1 VATLV
6 EAESSETRTVRRISL
21 VARLVAILNWIT
33 ILTILFAVRLLVIL
47 TTGILFLPAL
57 ATATSVVA
65 LVDNTNQRV
74 VIAADCRVNR
84 QVASVSECK
93 IIAEPGCTVAM
104 AGLYEEKTTAFH
116 LRQLAAA
123 ACRYPGDLRAKA
135 EAFLRFSRIPYERAV
150 RHIRDADPSD
160 FGRTVE
166 NKATEAIFAGIQ
178 NGHIALI
185 VRGLMAD
192 SAGRIRVERSESIAP
207 SYARTGYFLG
217 LNGHIRAYVKSHP
230 DWAKEDYVKLAHQ
243 FVEMEVEA
251 HPDLAGPPISELQI
265 DGDGHVH
272 WLDKGACDS
281 RESDPPSRET
291 IGN

>member
-1 VATLV
+1 M
-6 EAESSETRTVRRISL
+6 
-21 VARLVAILNWIT
+21 
-33 ILTILFAVRLLVIL
+33 VRLLVLL
-47 TTGILFLPAL
+47 TTGTLFLPAM

-65 LVDNTNQRV
+65 LIDNTNQRV
-74 VIAADCRVNR
+74 VIAADCLVNR
-84 QVASVSECK
+84 QLASVSECK

-135 EAFLRFSRIPYERAV
+135 DAFLRFSKIPYERAV
-150 RHIRDADPSD
+150 RHIRAADPSD

-166 NKATEAIFAGIQ
+166 NKATEVIFAGIQ
-178 NGHIALI
+178 DGHIALI
-185 VRGLMAD
+185 VRGLVVN
-192 SAGRIRVERSESIAP
+192 SAGRISVERSESTAP
-207 SYARTGYFLG
+207 SYARVGYFLG
-217 LNGHIRAYVKSHP
+217 LNGHIRAHVKSHP
-230 DWAKEDYVKLAHQ
+230 DWAKDDYVKLAHR
-243 FVEMEVEA
+243 FVEIEMEA

-265 DGDGHVH
+265 DKDGHVH

-281 RESDPPSRET
+281 GELDGTTRER

>member
-1 VATLV
+1 VKYMFCILSKV
-6 EAESSETRTVRRISL
+6 PD
-21 VARLVAILNWIT
+21 VARWRRKRNPADVVRWLVL
-33 ILTILFAVRLLVIL
+33 L
-47 TTGILFLPAL
+47 TTGTLFLPAL

-84 QVASVSECK
+84 QLASVSECK
-93 IIAEPGCTVAM
+93 IIAEPGCTAAM

-116 LRQLAAA
+116 LRQFAAA

-135 EAFLRFSRIPYERAV
+135 EAFLRFSKIPYERAV
-150 RHIRDADPSD
+150 RYIRAADPSD

-166 NKATEAIFAGIQ
+166 NRATEVIFAGIQ
-178 NGHIALI
+178 DGHIAVI
-185 VRGLMAD
+185 VRGLVVN
-192 SAGRIRVERSESIAP
+192 SAGRVSVERSESTAP
-207 SYARTGYFLG
+207 TYARVGYFLG
-217 LNGHIRAYVKSHP
+217 LNGHIRAHVKSHP
-230 DWAKEDYVKLAHQ
+230 DWGKGDYVKLAHR

-251 HPDLAGPPISELQI
+251 HPDLAGPPISELEI
-265 DGDGHVH
+265 DEEGHVQ

-281 RESDPPSRET
+281 GELDGTARET

>member
-1 VATLV
+1 MFHILSKVPD
-6 EAESSETRTVRRISL
+6 
-21 VARLVAILNWIT
+21 VARLRTKRNPADV
-33 ILTILFAVRLLVIL
+33 VRRLVIL
-47 TTGILFLPAL
+47 TTGTLFLPAL

-84 QVASVSECK
+84 QLASVSECK

-135 EAFLRFSRIPYERAV
+135 DAFLRFSKIPYERAV
-150 RHIRDADPSD
+150 RHIRAADPSD

-166 NKATEAIFAGIQ
+166 NKATEVIFAGIQ
-178 NGHIALI
+178 DGHIALI
-185 VRGLMAD
+185 VRGLVVN
-192 SAGRIRVERSESIAP
+192 SAGRISVERSESTAP
-207 SYARTGYFLG
+207 SYARVGYFLG
-217 LNGHIRAYVKSHP
+217 LNGHIRAHVKSHP
-230 DWAKEDYVKLAHQ
+230 DWAKDDYVKLAHR
-243 FVEMEVEA
+243 FVEIEMEA

-265 DGDGHVH
+265 DKDGHVH

-281 RESDPPSRET
+281 GELDGTTRER

>member
-1 VATLV
+1 VKHMFCILSKVPDA
-6 EAESSETRTVRRISL
+6 ARSRRKRNPADL
-21 VARLVAILNWIT
+21 
-33 ILTILFAVRLLVIL
+33 VRLLVLL
-47 TTGILFLPAL
+47 TTGTLFLPVL
-57 ATATSVVA
+57 TTATSVVA

-74 VIAADCRVNR
+74 VIAADCRVNG
-84 QVASVSECK
+84 QIASVSECK

-135 EAFLRFSRIPYERAV
+135 DAFLRFSKIPYERAV
-150 RHIRDADPSD
+150 RHIRDADPND

-166 NKATEAIFAGIQ
+166 NRATEVIFAGIQ
-178 NGHIALI
+178 DGHIAVI
-185 VRGLMAD
+185 VRGLVVN
-192 SAGRIRVERSESIAP
+192 SAGRLSVERSESTAP
-207 SYARTGYFLG
+207 TYARGGYFLG
-217 LNGHIRAYVKSHP
+217 LNGHIRAHVKSHP
-230 DWAKEDYVKLAHQ
+230 DWAKEDYVKLAHR
-243 FVEMEVEA
+243 FVEMEMQA

-265 DGDGHVH
+265 DKDGHVH

-281 RESDPPSRET
+281 GEPAGTTRET